1 MCDFSGRLIAWLDRE
16 LQQDEAIEVER
27 HVQAC
32 PECRNCVAEFRWVSG
47 AFEEYCE
54 HVARLEERHQAARVA
69 PVLWAAAA
77 AILLAMIFAY
87 PRRHA
92 APVVPQPSVTV
103 SAKTSS
109 PPARLTARMEKPP
122 ESFGTLPRMIRP
134 RPRTDTHANKGAAC
148 CAPTRAQAQPA
159 NWVADEPSVQISI
172 PAAAMFPPGA
182 VPDGVSFVVDLS
194 IGADGSARQ
203 VRLQPNF

>member
-1 MCDFSGRLIAWLDRE
+1 MCDFSGKLTAWLDRE
-16 LQQDEAIEVER
+16 LEQDESAKVER

-32 PECRNCVAEFRWVSG
+32 AECRNCVAELRRVSG

-54 HVARLEERHQAARVA
+54 HVARLEERHQATRVA

-77 AILLAMIFAY
+77 VILLAVIFAY
-87 PRRHA
+87 PRRQA
-92 APVVPQPSVTV
+92 APVVPQPSVT
-103 SAKTSS
+103 AAAETSPS
-109 PPARLTARMEKPP
+109 PATLTAKMEKTP
-122 ESFGTLPRMIRP
+122 ESVGTLPRGIR
-134 RPRTDTHANKGAAC
+134 RQHGKDTHANKVAAC
-148 CAPTRAQAQPA
+148 CAPTKPETQPA

-194 IGADGSARQ
+194 IGADGTARQ